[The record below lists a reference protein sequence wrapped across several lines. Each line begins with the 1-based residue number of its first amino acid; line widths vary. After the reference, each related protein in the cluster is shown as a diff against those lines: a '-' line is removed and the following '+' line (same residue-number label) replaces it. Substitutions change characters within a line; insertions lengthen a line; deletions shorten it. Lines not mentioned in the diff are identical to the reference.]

1 MRLEEPGDLLSDW
14 VEVNV
19 VETRPCWQT
28 RHGAHLRRNKANT
41 QQIKVKTGI
50 ISAVRAIRFLTAGG
64 SGGESAKKDIFSLR
78 TRL

>member
-14 VEVNV
+14 VEVDV

-41 QQIKVKTGI
+41 QQIKVQAAI
-50 ISAVRAIRFLTAGG
+50 RSAVRVIHFLTAGG
-64 SGGESAKKDIFSLR
+64 SGGASAKN
-78 TRL
+78 